1 MFGIWLEVL
10 MGRREW
16 NLFILPSLGTVWRSS
31 WIRMAGYD
39 SSMTNARGNLGLMAS
54 VEGNSLALLELI

>member
-1 MFGIWLEVL
+1 
-10 MGRREW
+10 
-16 NLFILPSLGTVWRSS
+16 
-31 WIRMAGYD
+31 MAGYD